1 MKKWIIVCVLA
12 AVFLVGANSFAPQL
26 AEVGLSQALSAKFN
40 LQNDDVRVQASPG
53 AKIFLGD
60 IDAVTVHATNFMAGD
75 LKFANFDSNLY
86 GVHFQPLQALVYQEL
101 RVTRVESGDMAASI
115 RREDLE
121 DYLVKKIDGVTDPSV
136 SFEGDSVRVQG
147 KVKLGGLVSAR
158 ADVRGHFGMKGTK
171 LMFIPETVTVEGLGM
186 QVSTTK
192 LASAEIYDFTDFPL
206 GIQPDRVVLHDGLL
220 TIHGQV
226 SNS

>member
-1 MKKWIIVCVLA
+1 MKRWIIVCVLA

-26 AEVGLSQALSAKFN
+26 AEVGLSQALSTKFN

-101 RVTRVESGDMAASI
+101 RVTRVD
-115 RREDLE
+115 RRG
-121 DYLVKKIDGVTDPSV
+121 YDGVHSPRRLRGLSGQENRRPER
-136 SFEGDSVRVQG
+136 SERYLEGDSVRVQG

-171 LMFIPETVTVEGLGM
+171 LMFIPEAVTVEGLGM
-186 QVSTTK
+186 QVSSTK